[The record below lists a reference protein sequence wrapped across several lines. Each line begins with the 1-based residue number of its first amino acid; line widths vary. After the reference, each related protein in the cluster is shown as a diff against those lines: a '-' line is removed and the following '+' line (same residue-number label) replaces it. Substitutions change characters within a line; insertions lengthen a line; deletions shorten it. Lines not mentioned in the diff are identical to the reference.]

1 MATRQYTI
9 TTGSYSG
16 YRIVGRI
23 EGPAKPALS
32 TLSKR
37 FREQFY
43 RQEEPNSYTFSP
55 FYAGKISAKVR
66 LEITVE
72 QRMKDAGYEGWD
84 VAELF
89 IDWLCKDHG
98 FKRIE
103 RDTFHV
109 G

>member
-32 TLSKR
+32 TLNKR
-37 FREQFY
+37 FRERFY
-43 RQEEPNSYTFSP
+43 RQEEPSASTLSLKN
-55 FYAGKISAKVR
+55 AGKISRKVR
-66 LEITVE
+66 LEKTVE
-72 QRMKDAGYEGWD
+72 QLMKDAGYEGWD

>member
-1 MATRQYTI
+1 MATRKYTI
-9 TTGSYSG
+9 TTGDYSG

-32 TLSKR
+32 TLKKR
-37 FREQFY
+37 FWDRFY
-43 RQEEPNSYTFSP
+43 GQEEPNSYTLSP
-55 FYAGKISAKVR
+55 FNAGKISTFVR
-66 LEITVE
+66 LEKTAE